1 MKFKE
6 HILPWFILLGLALLL
21 VIHLSVSLSSEK
33 LESNTLNTTKTQ
45 PKDSVQIM
53 IEAKAYSSLIKSY
66 DEIEQFFWYENSH
79 FTHYINRD
87 GISLYIGH
95 HKESSKPFM
104 RLKISCFTSRF
115 FGMNH
120 IVLYYDGH
128 SMDLPI
134 DYFKDRK
141 FKSEGY
147 GCQEWIDIS
156 IKNNYITFLE
166 GMAKSNNATIR
177 FKSNTSSRDYK
188 VTEKEKKGIEQV
200 ILGYNHFFNK

>member
-6 HILPWFILLGLALLL
+6 HILPCFILLGFALFAIYLCFP
-21 VIHLSVSLSSEK
+21 SSSEMT
-33 LESNTLNTTKTQ
+33 EGNVLNTVKAQ

-53 IEAKAYSSLIKSY
+53 KEARAYSDLKKSY
-66 DEIEQFFWYENSH
+66 DEIEQFYWYKNSY

-95 HKESSKPFM
+95 HKGSSKPFM
-104 RLKISCFTSRF
+104 RLKITCFTTRF

-120 IVLYYDGH
+120 IVLHYDGH

-141 FKSEGY
+141 FESDGY
-147 GCQEWIDIS
+147 GCQEWVDIL
-156 IKNNYITFLE
+156 IENNYISFLE

-200 ILGYNHFFNK
+200 ILGYNHFFNN